1 MIGRPLSVVLV
12 VVCYFPRSPRRV
24 YCFCATGQHSLLVL
38 HSFTNLVSLQPVVFR
53 HWQEAT
59 AYKYDIYL
67 LPTTGRKLY
76 FSLFTSRATCAGEP
90 KLAPQAVC
98 VWIREEHVRSVEN
111 RGAQHVVQLCTRQL
125 GCMQNSTVHITL
137 TNMSLPSASS
147 LESP

>member
-1 MIGRPLSVVLV
+1 MIGRPLSVCML
-12 VVCYFPRSPRRV
+12 FSLKES
-24 YCFCATGQHSLLVL
+24 TSSLL
-38 HSFTNLVSLQPVVFR
+38 FFR
-53 HWQEAT
+53 HWSALIIGVAFLHQPGVVA
-59 AYKYDIYL
+59 AHFFVQALAGSHGLKYDIYL
-67 LPTTGRKLY
+67 LPTTGRN
-76 FSLFTSRATCAGEP
+76 FDFALFTSRATCAGEP

-125 GCMQNSTVHITL
+125 GCMQNSTAHSTL